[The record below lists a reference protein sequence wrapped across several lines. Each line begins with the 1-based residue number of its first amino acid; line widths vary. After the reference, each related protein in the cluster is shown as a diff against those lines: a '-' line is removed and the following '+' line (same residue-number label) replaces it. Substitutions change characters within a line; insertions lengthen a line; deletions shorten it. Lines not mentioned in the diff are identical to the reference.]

1 MKMITLLVVGVV
13 GIILGSIL
21 TCSIQSVRAEDTS
34 DPNSINASLIT
45 VPSEIINFDQIYHT
59 ELVEP
64 FQQAGLEITDP
75 QIKNYYYKLM
85 NDTGIIPYAAPNQA
99 LNP

>member
-1 MKMITLLVVGVV
+1 MKVITLFVVGIV
-13 GIILGSIL
+13 GIILGGIL
-21 TCSIQSVRAEDTS
+21 TCSIQSVKAQDSTES
-34 DPNSINASLIT
+34 NSIDSSFIT
-45 VPSEIINFDQIYHT
+45 IPSEIINFDQIYHT

-85 NDTGIIPYAAPNQA
+85 NDTGIIPYTAPNQ
-99 LNP
+99 P